1 MEGSEAAVAAA
12 YSVCALASYG
22 DVTAML
28 ARTGETGTAGLML
41 AGTARQCEGDLL
53 RAESALRR
61 AADRAA
67 AADRPYVIDLLAPL
81 LVSRG
86 MFARAAAAIAAAAP
100 PTRELEIGRLALSSV
115 VHAATGAARLSG
127 REAYA
132 ARDALAGF
140 GDDALRV
147 RVHQRLALSAHYRGR
162 AAAALD
168 EVRQGIQAA
177 HRLRVHRPAAG
188 LHAVAHATHTG
199 LTGDADAAWSHALA
213 LAHEAALGGDEPLRA
228 LARAAIYELA
238 AERGDDA
245 RLAAARAEIQA
256 HPLPERYHEQ
266 FGAGV
271 ADALRLAWSGDPRAA
286 RNALCVVKDATGR
299 SHGERALCRALLA
312 LIAVALG
319 DDDAARRFTRQARA
333 VAAHPALHLPAPE
346 LRYRR
351 IARALATAA
360 GDLDG
365 AGGRTT
371 RAAETRLV
379 RRDAQLAA
387 LLDVRSSRELAHVP
401 AAVRGY
407 ARLIAI
413 AREQVSRRPTSGPL
427 TETETEIVRL
437 VACGRNAP
445 QIAEIMNRSPHT
457 VRTHLRNARAK
468 LDAHGRLELV
478 ARARTLGVLGASE
491 RTVNAP

>member
-1 MEGSEAAVAAA
+1 
-12 YSVCALASYG
+12 
-22 DVTAML
+22 ML
-28 ARTGETGTAGLML
+28 H
-41 AGTARQCEGDLL
+41 
-53 RAESALRR
+53 AESALRR
-61 AADRAA
+61 AADRAS

-86 MFARAAAAIAAAAP
+86 MFARAAAAIATTAP
-100 PTRELEIGRLALSSV
+100 PTRELEVGRLALSSV
-115 VHAATGAARLSG
+115 VHAATGAARLSA
-127 REAYA
+127 REARA
-132 ARDALAGF
+132 AREGLAAR

-147 RVHQRLALSAHYRGR
+147 RVHERLALAAYYREG
-162 AAAALD
+162 AAAALE
-168 EVRQGIQAA
+168 EVRHGLQAA
-177 HRLRVHRPAAG
+177 QRLRAHRPAAA
-188 LHAVAHATHTG
+188 LHAVAYATQTG
-199 LTGDADAAWSHALA
+199 LAGDADAAWSQALA
-213 LAHEAALGGDEPLRA
+213 LAREAGLGGDEPLRA
-228 LARAAIYELA
+228 LARVALYELA

-245 RLAAARAEIQA
+245 RLAAARAEIEA
-256 HPLPERYHEQ
+256 HPLPERFHER
-266 FGAGV
+266 FGAGI

-286 RNALCVVKDATGR
+286 RNALFVVKDATGR

-312 LIAVALG
+312 LISVALG

-333 VAAHPALHLPAPE
+333 VSAHPAHHVTAQE

-351 IARALATAA
+351 IARALATVAA
-360 GDLDG
+360 DLAADGD
-365 AGGRTT
+365 RVT
-371 RAAETRLV
+371 RAAGARFL
-379 RRDAQLAA
+379 RRDPQLAA
-387 LLDVRSSRELAHVP
+387 LLEVRSLRDLTHVP

-413 AREQVSRRPTSGPL
+413 AREHLSRRPSSGPL

-478 ARARTLGVLGASE
+478 ARARTLGVLGGAPE
-491 RTVNAP
+491 RAVTAP